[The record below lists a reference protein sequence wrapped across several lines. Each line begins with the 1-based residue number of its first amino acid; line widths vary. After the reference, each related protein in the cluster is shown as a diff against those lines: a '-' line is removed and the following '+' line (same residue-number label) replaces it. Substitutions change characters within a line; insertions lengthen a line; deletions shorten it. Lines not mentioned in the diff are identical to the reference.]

1 MARGKLAF
9 DHLDILSENK
19 DNDGKLLHIFRI
31 VLLVIMGLI
40 SVGGIAILA
49 IGIWTHEVDYGS
61 RAVSGLIGIALY
73 QVDSVI
79 MIICGSLTIA
89 VMIIGFVGLL
99 RPQKCLLGF
108 HLSVM
113 SFTAFGL
120 FAAGI
125 LGYVFIGELE
135 DSVKGSLKESV
146 VEKYGVEGQKSIT
159 NQWDKIQK
167 SFRCCGASGDV
178 NSSTSWFLYQHD
190 SFWVRDDL
198 SNRSLVP
205 KSCCSEDS
213 NMELCTGKVNM
224 TNSTIFS
231 SWAPYGEPEKVD
243 PPLTYNYTIFTDGCY
258 DKLEGYLRQN
268 GILIGTAAIV
278 VGVFMII
285 EIVCTIFEYRRL
297 KF

>member
-40 SVGGIAILA
+40 
-49 IGIWTHEVDYGS
+49 
-61 RAVSGLIGIALY
+61 
-73 QVDSVI
+73 
-79 MIICGSLTIA
+79 
-89 VMIIGFVGLL
+89 
-99 RPQKCLLGF
+99 
-108 HLSVM
+108 
-113 SFTAFGL
+113 
-120 FAAGI
+120 
-125 LGYVFIGELE
+125 
-135 DSVKGSLKESV
+135 
-146 VEKYGVEGQKSIT
+146 
-159 NQWDKIQK
+159 

>member
-108 HLSVM
+108 
-113 SFTAFGL
+113 
-120 FAAGI
+120 
-125 LGYVFIGELE
+125 
-135 DSVKGSLKESV
+135 
-146 VEKYGVEGQKSIT
+146 
-159 NQWDKIQK
+159 
-167 SFRCCGASGDV
+167 FRCCGASGDV

-278 VGVFMII
+278 VGY
-285 EIVCTIFEYRRL
+285 T
-297 KF
+297 